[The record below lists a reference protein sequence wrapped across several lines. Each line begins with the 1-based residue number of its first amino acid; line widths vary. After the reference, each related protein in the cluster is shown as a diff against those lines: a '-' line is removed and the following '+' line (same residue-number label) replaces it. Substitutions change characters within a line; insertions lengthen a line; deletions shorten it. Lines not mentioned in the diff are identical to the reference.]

1 MTLERPLS
9 AKLVV
14 WCFFRLHGR
23 DGATIGTVARDLR
36 KGGLA
41 IGTQRSARHRVRAV
55 AEQWMKK
62 PRGSHRAI
70 ERISAGRYRATLNG
84 R

>member
-1 MTLERPLS
+1 MTV
-9 AKLVV
+9 KLLV

-23 DGATIGTVARDLR
+23 IGATIGMIARELR
-36 KGGLA
+36 RVGLA
-41 IGTQRSARHRVRAV
+41 EGSQRFAQRGVRAV
-55 AEQWMKK
+55 VEQWMKK

-70 ERISAGRYRATLNG
+70 ERISVGRYRATLNG

>member
-1 MTLERPLS
+1 MTV
-9 AKLVV
+9 KLLV
-14 WCFFRLHGR
+14 WCFLRLHGR
-23 DGATIGTVARDLR
+23 TGATIGMVARELR
-36 KGGLA
+36 RVGLA
-41 IGTQRSARHRVRAV
+41 EDSQRFARHGVRVV
-55 AEQWMKK
+55 VEQWMKK

>member
-1 MTLERPLS
+1 MTVKGPLS
-9 AKLVV
+9 AKLLV

-23 DGATIGTVARDLR
+23 AGATIGMVARDLR
-36 KGGLA
+36 KVGLA
-41 IGTQRSARHRVRAV
+41 MGSQRSARHGVRTV
-55 AEQWMKK
+55 VEQWINK
-62 PRGSHRAI
+62 PRGSHRAL